1 LHDESRRSGYA
12 FVVLLRDE
20 TDAMR
25 VKGALEDLLE
35 ASPSAVVVVPPIRG
49 ADFFADAERQDQ
61 VDAWWRLSVPSAAL
75 PVYLLDEHEGVVEWV
90 TGIDGVCYLGDRSSA
105 VESVTDLGRSEVRR
119 VCIRTPL
126 DLVASVVRDF
136 ADEGG
141 LFDAGQS
148 AMFQKFV
155 TELPDSADPVT
166 DAAHRR
172 IGAYREE
179 IDEDNQAS
187 AAASVQ
193 VQQPFDLLAEMSA
206 APLFEQPRDA
216 GGALLTQSAPVS
228 AKLPSPA
235 VRSIHLPSWARRV
248 ARRLESRLPSDPELA
263 ALLSG
268 RSPTVVAVG
277 SRKGGVGKTSHAA
290 GVAIVAGAVL
300 DSVGHQV
307 AIVDANIANPDAW
320 GQLSLPAGA
329 ATVRDV
335 VAALASNRDPMRPVF
350 ASTPALACYPES
362 RTSSE
367 YSRTDIGR
375 FAEYLRSRYTLVIV
389 DMSNR
394 LPDPSAGPE
403 AAVAAFWL
411 EQADVLVLPTA
422 SSKQD
427 FNGVLDF
434 LDLRG
439 LPTTIVAYLLPRT
452 RRNRD
457 HPLTKR
463 YMAAIA
469 QRAWQVV
476 TLPDDADGV
485 RYAGMEGIPVQEV
498 STQMRAA
505 YRALTE
511 AIARAPK
518 REQG

>member
-1 LHDESRRSGYA
+1 LPDEVNRVGYA
-12 FVVLLRDE
+12 FIVLVRDE
-20 TDAMR
+20 VEARR
-25 VKGALEDLLE
+25 VRGALEDLLTRNT
-35 ASPSAVVVVPPIRG
+35 SATIVMPPLRG
-49 ADFFADAERQDQ
+49 VAFFADAHRQDEMD
-61 VDAWWRLSVPSAAL
+61 VWWRMSIPAGAT
-75 PVYLLDEHEGVVEWV
+75 PVYLLDEDEGVADWV
-90 TGIDGVCYLGDRSSA
+90 AGLDGVCYVGDRSAA
-105 VESVTDLGRSEVRR
+105 VESVSTLDRCEIRR
-119 VCIRTPL
+119 VTIRTSL
-126 DLVASVVRDF
+126 ELVARVTRDF
-136 ADEGG
+136 AGERGP
-141 LFDAGQS
+141 FDAHQS
-148 AMFQKFV
+148 V
-155 TELPDSADPVT
+155 LLERLVNELPEPAKVSTSGASDWAV
-166 DAAHRR
+166 AAHSSVADDDAIRR
-172 IGAYREE
+172 EVPVPVK
-179 IDEDNQAS
+179 D
-187 AAASVQ
+187 
-193 VQQPFDLLAEMSA
+193 PFELLAEMTTVSTLEQDDMVGGPLDVRHVSDA
-206 APLFEQPRDA
+206 A
-216 GGALLTQSAPVS
+216 
-228 AKLPSPA
+228 KPSPA
-235 VRSIHLPSWARRV
+235 TMSMRLPGWARRIT
-248 ARRLESRLPSDPELA
+248 RRVDSRPASDSELA
-263 ALLSG
+263 SLLSG
-268 RSPTVVAVG
+268 RAPTIVAVG

-300 DSVGHQV
+300 DTVGHQV

-335 VAALASNRDPMRPVF
+335 VAALATNRDPLRPVF

-362 RTSSE
+362 RTPSE
-367 YSRTDIGR
+367 YSRTDISR
-375 FAEYLRSRYTLVIV
+375 LADYLRDRYALVIV

-434 LDLRG
+434 LDLRR
-439 LPTTIVAYLLPRT
+439 LPSTVVAYLVPRT

-469 QRAWQVV
+469 QRAWRVV
-476 TLPDDADGV
+476 SLPDDADGV
-485 RYAGMEGIPVQEV
+485 RYAGMEGIPVQQV

-518 REQG
+518 RGDS

>member
-1 LHDESRRSGYA
+1 
-12 FVVLLRDE
+12 
-20 TDAMR
+20 
-25 VKGALEDLLE
+25 
-35 ASPSAVVVVPPIRG
+35 
-49 ADFFADAERQDQ
+49 
-61 VDAWWRLSVPSAAL
+61 VDARIAA
-75 PVYLLDEHEGVVEWV
+75 
-90 TGIDGVCYLGDRSSA
+90 RSKQ
-105 VESVTDLGRSEVRR
+105 R
-119 VCIRTPL
+119 
-126 DLVASVVRDF
+126 
-136 ADEGG
+136 
-141 LFDAGQS
+141 
-148 AMFQKFV
+148 
-155 TELPDSADPVT
+155 
-166 DAAHRR
+166 H
-172 IGAYREE
+172 
-179 IDEDNQAS
+179 
-187 AAASVQ
+187 
-193 VQQPFDLLAEMSA
+193 
-206 APLFEQPRDA
+206 
-216 GGALLTQSAPVS
+216 VS
-228 AKLPSPA
+228 
-235 VRSIHLPSWARRV
+235 
-248 ARRLESRLPSDPELA
+248 
-263 ALLSG
+263 
-268 RSPTVVAVG
+268 
-277 SRKGGVGKTSHAA
+277 AA
-290 GVAIVAGAVL
+290 GVAPILADWWDPRTWLSGVADFFHGAFDAGTAVVNLSGAVL
-300 DSVGHQV
+300 TILTQFFRFFVDTGHFI
-307 AIVDANIANPDAW
+307 ADAVNWAPDAW